1 LTLALFL
8 GVILEYEIFGIWG
21 SLVLGFWIMWGLMI
35 LRMYKI
41 DWDYEVR
48 TIALE
53 MAVINKEMDTKQ
65 EEEALV

>member
-1 LTLALFL
+1 MALFL